1 MSLNRSEKMA
11 QIEDWA
17 LIAQPLRVGFT
28 WTLVSRL
35 GEMLKEIE
43 GLLGQRDQ
51 SFTILGIEF
60 QAEGPQ
66 LWFPL
71 AHEGRRDV
79 VIQLS
84 TASLTNSAQGLCE
97 LAHEAVHLLNPRED
111 GISTLEE
118 GLAVWFQHRYTATH
132 FQLKADRRS
141 ETHERA
147 CHLIEQLISHGTDRL
162 SRLRLHGES
171 LSEVTAARIHG
182 IWPEFPLELAEAL
195 ARPFNADD

>member
-1 MSLNRSEKMA
+1 MA

-17 LIAQPLRVGFT
+17 IIAQPLRVGFT

-43 GLLGQRDQ
+43 ALLGPRDQ
-51 SFTILGIEF
+51 SFTLLGIEF

-71 AHEGRRDV
+71 AHEGRKDV

-84 TASLTNSAQGLCE
+84 TATLTNSALGLCE
-97 LAHEAVHLLNPRED
+97 LAHEAVHLLNPRAE

-118 GLAVWFQHRYTATH
+118 GLAVWFQRRYTSTH
-132 FQLKADRRS
+132 FQLKVHQRS
-141 ETHERA
+141 EAHDRA
-147 CHLIEQLISHGTDRL
+147 CGLVEKLISHGTDRL
-162 SRLRLHGES
+162 SRLRPQGAS
-171 LSEVTAARIHG
+171 LSEVVAAQIQST
-182 IWPEFPLELAEAL
+182 WPEVPLELAEAL
-195 ARPFNADD
+195 ARPFDADD